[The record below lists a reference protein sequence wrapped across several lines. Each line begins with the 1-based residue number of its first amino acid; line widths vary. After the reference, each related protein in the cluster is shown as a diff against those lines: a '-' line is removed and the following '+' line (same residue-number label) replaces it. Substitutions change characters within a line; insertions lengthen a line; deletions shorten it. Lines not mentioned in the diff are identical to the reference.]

1 MRVSYRHWS
10 AKIGAVFFIQE
21 RRTKMEK
28 RDKKMPYEVV
38 IQERKRV
45 DLGCIIRKNTK
56 ELRESLMSLRYRWLV
71 KEKGANCIVTNPEIL
86 KYMELR
92 EKSVEAWKDEGW
104 IDCGANDDMFL
115 AIAALANNTD
125 LGQWLIVTDATG
137 DRWVECEEPRFRG
150 DAGCIT
156 WRKATVD
163 EIIEHFKNR

>member
-1 MRVSYRHWS
+1 MGRSR
-10 AKIGAVFFIQE
+10 
-21 RRTKMEK
+21 
-28 RDKKMPYEVV
+28 
-38 IQERKRV
+38 
-45 DLGCIIRKNTK
+45 GCIIRKNTK

-137 DRWVECEEPRFRG
+137 DRWVECEKIKRFLEAAEGYPVDVDWGTQGFYRCN
-150 DAGCIT
+150 DAGTLPGECADFIFH
-156 WRKATVD
+156 KCND
-163 EIIEHFKNR
+163 